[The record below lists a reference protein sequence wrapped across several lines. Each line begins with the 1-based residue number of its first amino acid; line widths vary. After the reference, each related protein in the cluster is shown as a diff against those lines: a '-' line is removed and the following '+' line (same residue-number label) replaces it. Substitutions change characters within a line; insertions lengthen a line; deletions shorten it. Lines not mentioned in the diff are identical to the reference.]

1 MIADAPPRTKVSL
14 EWHKDDLLKV
24 WGSQIGEGPVYKS
37 IEMPISDYAQ
47 IQRDAVH
54 SVDGKLV
61 GVSTHGGYTVNEKE
75 AVSLGVIDVEFAEPG
90 TELVITWG
98 EPDGGSAKAGVER
111 HEQTTIRAT
120 VCPIPYAKAV
130 RELKHQ
136 TTNAETR

>member
-37 IEMPISDYAQ
+37 IEVPISDYAQ

-75 AVSLGVIDVEFAEPG
+75 AVSLSHGASP
-90 TELVITWG
+90 T
-98 EPDGGSAKAGVER
+98 PSASR
-111 HEQTTIRAT
+111 
-120 VCPIPYAKAV
+120 P
-130 RELKHQ
+130 HQ
-136 TTNAETR
+136 